1 MQSHILESFAMFLK
15 HFKRIRPEM
24 LCRHW
29 VFHWDNESV
38 HTAVVVQEFMDKKS
52 IQLIGQP
59 LYSLDLVPSDF
70 TLFPKIKTVLAGTL
84 NAQDSLK
91 KTWDAVLRTPK
102 TTSPRLSRD
111 V

>member
-1 MQSHILESFAMFLK
+1 
-15 HFKRIRPEM
+15 M
-24 LCRHW
+24 LCRYC
-29 VFHWDNESV
+29 VFQCDNKSV

-52 IQLIGQP
+52 IQLIDQP

-91 KTWDAVLRTPK
+91 ETWDGVLRTINK
-102 TTSPRLSRD
+102 DDLSKAFQRWLEHC
-111 V
+111 